1 MGTIKIYDYKK
12 RSKFKYFSRAQVWL
26 LFEMDAFRDL
36 ILALANIAILRIDS
50 SSQYQLSSHTGA
62 RSDRQ
67 GMLMFKANF

>member
-12 RSKFKYFSRAQVWL
+12 RSKFQYLSRAQVWL
-26 LFEMDAFRDL
+26 LYEMDSFRDL
-36 ILALANIAILRIDS
+36 ILALANIAILRRDS
-50 SSQYQLSSHTGA
+50 SSQYQQSSHTGA